1 MSYSIAAIV
10 PMRHDSERVPGK
22 NYRLFAGKPLY
33 HHVIVNLLKSP
44 LINTVVIDTDSPFV
58 LEDAAKHFSQVKLMD
73 RPEHLRDGNI
83 PMNDVLLNTIRQVSA
98 DFYLQTHSTNPLLS
112 TESINLAISRF
123 LKSYP
128 LNDSLF
134 SVTRIQ
140 SRLWDGLGRAI
151 NHNPAMLIRT
161 QDLPPVY
168 EENSCLYIFGRSTLE
183 TRHNRIGERPIMYE
197 IDRFEASDIDEETDF
212 RLAEQLFLINQ
223 NGKFHEL

>member
-10 PMRHDSERVPGK
+10 PMRHDSERVAGK
-22 NYRLFAGKPLY
+22 NYRLFACKPLY
-33 HHVIVNLLKSP
+33 HHVITNLLQSP

-58 LEDAAKHFSQVKLMD
+58 ISDAAEHFPQVKILE
-73 RPEHLRDGNI
+73 RPVHLRAGSI
-83 PMNDVLLNTIRQVSA
+83 PMNDVLLNTINQISA

-112 TESINLAISRF
+112 TDSINLAISKF
-123 LKSYP
+123 LASYP

-134 SVTRIQ
+134 TVTRIQ
-140 SRLWDGLGRAI
+140 SRLWDGLARAI

-168 EENSCLYIFGRSTLE
+168 EENSCMYIFDRATLE
-183 TRHNRIGERPIMYE
+183 ARHNRIGARPIMYE
-197 IDRFEASDIDEETDF
+197 IDRFEACDIDEETDF

-223 NGKFHEL
+223 SGKSHDL